1 MNKMEHLLN
10 NKLPSYFKT
19 QIGNAEYELETDTL
33 LTSMAHQFIS
43 RSNNQANIDNYDVI
57 FSISKSE
64 IEEYLLLKYE
74 DSNFIDLFGNWI
86 EDFKIYHSAKN
97 EPLCR
102 DLIFSFSDNSKWC
115 IKIIDLLS
123 LRNEDGDD
131 TINFDDEILKDDN
144 LLLDWVKTLTW
155 DDVKDLAEEIERP
168 QPEPD
173 YENEWVVVEKSINK
187 WDETINIL
195 DFFELDDTIE
205 YVEEDDDKSL

>member
-1 MNKMEHLLN
+1 MEHLTSK
-10 NKLPSYFKT
+10 KLPNYFKT
-19 QIGNAEYELETDTL
+19 RIGNAEYELETDTL

-43 RSNNQANIDNYDVI
+43 RSNNQTNIDNYDVI

-64 IEEYLLLKYE
+64 IEEYLLLNYE
-74 DSNFIDLFGNWI
+74 DSNFVDLFGNWI
-86 EDFKIYHSAKN
+86 EDFKTYHSAKN

-102 DLIFSFSDNSKWC
+102 DLIFNFSDKSKWC

-131 TINFDDEILKDDN
+131 TINFDDEILKNDV
-144 LLLDWVKTLTW
+144 LLMDWVKTLTW

-173 YENEWVVVEKSINK
+173 YENEWSVVEKSINK